1 MLQINPQDA
10 ILFTKAGNELVGM
23 VEITNI
29 IQAPVTYKVS
39 CLYYPSNHDHLIK
52 INLNS
57 QIKTT
62 SPEKFRVRPSTG
74 ILAPGANS
82 VINVVLQQGHQMP
95 VLTKDKFL
103 VMCMELSS
111 DTSTTS
117 HDIAELWKNTSSNS
131 GQVEQHRLK
140 CWTPTSTH
148 LPGDAT
154 KNGSLYTNTFEGDRQ
169 GSHFASTV
177 SGKVFSNFFLR
188 SDLTKIFFFKSGHP
202 TGNHHQSF
210 GVSS

>member
-1 MLQINPQDA
+1 MTTNQAFFFEKGAMLQINPQDA

-29 IQAPVTYKVS
+29 IQAPVTYKVCVPFIS
-39 CLYYPSNHDHLIK
+39 DNPSPFNEMTK
-52 INLNS
+52 IS

-82 VINVVLQQGHQMP
+82 IINVVLQQGHQMP

-103 VMCMELSS
+103 VMCMELS
-111 DTSTTS
+111 DASTTS
-117 HDIAELWKNTSSNS
+117 NDIAELWKNTSSNS
-131 GQVEQHRLK
+131 SLVEQHRLK

-148 LPGDAT
+148 LPGDGA
-154 KNGSLYTNTFEGDRQ
+154 KNGTLYANPFEGDRQ
-169 GSHFASTV
+169 VSHFASTV
-177 SGKVFSNFFLR
+177 RDFFFH
-188 SDLTKIFFFKSGHP
+188 LTK
-202 TGNHHQSF
+202 NL
-210 GVSS
+210 

>member
-1 MLQINPQDA
+1 M
-10 ILFTKAGNELVGM
+10 
-23 VEITNI
+23 NI
-29 IQAPVTYKVS
+29 PVTNQIRVIQNKF
-39 CLYYPSNHDHLIK
+39 
-52 INLNS
+52 

-111 DTSTTS
+111 DASTTS

-131 GQVEQHRLK
+131 SLVEQHRLK

-148 LPGDAT
+148 LPGDAG
-154 KNGSLYTNTFEGDRQ
+154 KNGNLYMSTIEGDRQ
-169 GSHFASTV
+169 VSHFASTV
-177 SGKVFSNFFLR
+177 RDS
-188 SDLTKIFFFKSGHP
+188 
-202 TGNHHQSF
+202 SF
-210 GVSS
+210 